1 VLGKIKK
8 FAHLVKGWTLLPYE
22 EHSLEKAVAMN
33 KRRYSHPW
41 SITISYPK
49 LARAYA
55 GLPVSSPVSL
65 LPFF

>member
-1 VLGKIKK
+1 LDPPI
-8 FAHLVKGWTLLPYE
+8 LYE

-33 KRRYSHPW
+33 KRRCSYQQPW

-55 GLPVSSPVSL
+55 GLPVSFPVSL
-65 LPFF
+65 LPFKEEK